1 MPRAWVE
8 WNGVIVTQRFYC
20 MMSNRQCDL
29 ETTPEKE
36 AALPSQGLSVED
48 AEFLANFSD
57 EARRKVIKKVSM
69 GDLVWKLQ
77 DANIGPRLM
86 YVRKMGSP
94 NPQP

>member
-1 MPRAWVE
+1 ME
-8 WNGVIVTQRFYC
+8 WGDCDPKVLLHDEQPPMRF
-20 MMSNRQCDL
+20 

-86 YVRKMGSP
+86 YVRKMGSA